1 MWVIKDIRCPTVY
14 DKLYAD
20 YIVIHG
26 RLYCESVKSLDIYC
40 NTVRMES
47 CGLVVTNV
55 SVDMVACHSYGKKK
69 QR

>member
-1 MWVIKDIRCPTVY
+1 MWVIKDIRCVTVY

-40 NTVRMES
+40 NTV
-47 CGLVVTNV
+47 
-55 SVDMVACHSYGKKK
+55 
-69 QR
+69 